1 MWKFPRKNHGF
12 VKGVFS
18 IQGMGCFDH
27 QNPKKLDQSPL
38 EDLEGTPDGSGH
50 STSSQTSGASCHS
63 QRTPGGR
70 AERRLA
76 EMFDGSCWDV
86 STEDVW
92 DFLAEIPSV
101 FIQNDVF
108 LPQIL
113 AKNPKKAMLGDDL
126 EANIFP

>member
-1 MWKFPRKNHGF
+1 M
-12 VKGVFS
+12 
-18 IQGMGCFDH
+18 
-27 QNPKKLDQSPL
+27 
-38 EDLEGTPDGSGH
+38 
-50 STSSQTSGASCHS
+50 
-63 QRTPGGR
+63 
-70 AERRLA
+70 
-76 EMFDGSCWDV
+76 

-113 AKNPKKAMLGDDL
+113 AKNPKKKAMLGDDL